1 MRPAI
6 GLSALVLIVACHA
19 GSDPEAELAGPMLK
33 AAGRPADTSK
43 RANLVWA
50 DAVSVDGSIVPSG
63 IRGDG
68 RLKDGSAATGS
79 PPNEYQ
85 GNYCGVQ
92 AFESPVP
99 DLNYKPDGLYGNLT
113 AAQKAVCGPARFY
126 NFYLGGPS
134 TAPTVGFSHSIA
146 RGLWSLAPGQSA
158 VQWEGFGSICGGKLM
173 YNDSTRYAP
182 SNSLLQTRLPD
193 VAGVRQW
200 RIESR
205 GTHMGVCVTY
215 NKNGSV
221 KSVGPGLFMPFSLTV
236 TEVPSPFPTF
246 P

>member
-1 MRPAI
+1 MRSSVLPAPFV
-6 GLSALVLIVACHA
+6 LLALVAACVTDNTESTGPLLA
-19 GSDPEAELAGPMLK
+19 AKGAPVDSSPRGS
-33 AAGRPADTSK
+33 
-43 RANLVWA
+43 LVWA
-50 DAVSVDGSIVPSG
+50 DSVLVNGNLVPTG

-79 PPNEYQ
+79 PSNEYQ

-92 AFESPVP
+92 AFASPVP

-113 AAQKAVCGPARFY
+113 AAQKAICGPARFY

-134 TAPTVGFSHSIA
+134 GAPTAAFAHSIA
-146 RGLWSLAPGQSA
+146 RGLWSLAAGQSA
-158 VQWEGFGSICGGKLM
+158 VQWEGFGICGGKLM

-182 SNSLLQTRLPD
+182 SNSPLQTRLPD
-193 VAGVRQW
+193 VGGARQW

-205 GTHMGVCVTY
+205 GTHKGVCVTY
-215 NKNGSV
+215 NPNGSV
-221 KSVGPGLFMPFSLTV
+221 KAVGPGLLLPFSLTV
-236 TEVPSPFPTF
+236 TEVPYPFPTF